1 MENINTCNT
10 CVYATVLVTDEILC
24 SKYGVLNN
32 AEACKHYKE
41 DLTKKQVRKKRT
53 VKLNSFENNSN

>member
-1 MENINTCNT
+1 MENINICNT
-10 CVYATVLVTDEILC
+10 CVYATVLITGEVLC

-32 AEACKHYKE
+32 FIACKHYKE

-53 VKLNSFENNSN
+53 VKLGSFENPLN